1 MKKLWIYLAMP
12 VALLNG
18 CQRQQALLDE
28 AGSLAMESP
37 KDSGQQDG
45 AAKDQEETGREQDGT
60 VKDQKETWDESL
72 PQGSGGKPASVVLSQ
87 NSVREAAFEGSTV
100 SLVRSVKE
108 EASAIEIG
116 RASCR
121 ERV

>member
-60 VKDQKETWDESL
+60 VKDQEETWDESL
-72 PQGSGGKPASVVLSQ
+72 PHPDSSSFARMPTYSMVSSLIRFAMCRFSFLVVKCLF
-87 NSVREAAFEGSTV
+87 VFLG
-100 SLVRSVKE
+100 
-108 EASAIEIG
+108 I
-116 RASCR
+116 
-121 ERV
+121 